1 MLKGFPMALRI
12 RLQRH
17 GNRHN
22 PYYRIVVAESSARRD
37 GRFVEWVGTY
47 DPRRK
52 NSQHEYQVNLERVDY
67 WEKVGA
73 KPSETV
79 RSLIRKAR
87 RHGGGSPE
95 EVPAAAPAAQE
106 ASAPPAAAPAEE
118 PSAAPAPVA
127 EASTPAAAEA
137 SPAEEPAPA
146 AGDSATSA
154 DEAKSES

>member
-1 MLKGFPMALRI
+1 MALRI

-67 WEKVGA
+67 WQKVGA

-79 RSLIRKAR
+79 RSLIKKAR
-87 RHGGGSPE
+87 RHGGGSSE
-95 EVPAAAPAAQE
+95 EVPAAVSAA
-106 ASAPPAAAPAEE
+106 E
-118 PSAAPAPVA
+118 PSAAPASVA
-127 EASTPAAAEA
+127 EASTPAATEA
-137 SPAEEPAPA
+137 SPAEEPAPG

>member
-1 MLKGFPMALRI
+1 MALRI

-37 GRFVEWVGTY
+37 GRFVEWLGTY

-52 NSQHEYQVNLERVDY
+52 NSQHEYQVNLERADH

-79 RSLIRKAR
+79 RSILRKAR
-87 RHGGGSPE
+87 RHGGQSPE
-95 EVPAAAPAAQE
+95 EVPAATPAAGQAAPAATQE
-106 ASAPPAAAPAEE
+106 EAPAVPAANPAPE
-118 PSAAPAPVA
+118 PVA
-127 EASTPAAAEA
+127 EAAAEESA
-137 SPAEEPAPA
+137 PAED
-146 AGDSATSA
+146 G
-154 DEAKSES
+154 AKSES

>member
-1 MLKGFPMALRI
+1 MALRI

-95 EVPAAAPAAQE
+95 EVPAAAPA
-106 ASAPPAAAPAEE
+106 EE
-118 PSAAPAPVA
+118 PSAASAPVA

>member
-1 MLKGFPMALRI
+1 MALRI

-37 GRFVEWVGTY
+37 GRFVEWIGTY

-95 EVPAAAPAAQE
+95 EEAAQPAAASPATPAAE
-106 ASAPPAAAPAEE
+106 AGP
-118 PSAAPAPVA
+118 APAPVGEEGAPAGA
-127 EASTPAAAEA
+127 EAPV
-137 SPAEEPAPA
+137 
-146 AGDSATSA
+146 GDDSATPA
-154 DEAKSES
+154 DNPHPES